1 MVFLK
6 RVGACAMVIIS
17 MMGAYHGVAF
27 AAPKKAAKKEADKK
41 REAVPFDDAVL
52 GWMGTFAEI
61 LQTVEQKHYKVS
73 HIDECMAKAMDSFLN
88 CLDPH
93 SSFLDSVAKKEML
106 ESTSG
111 EFFGIGVVI
120 DATRQSKSTFLLVID
135 IIPGGP
141 ADNAGL
147 KPLDKIIEIEGK
159 PLEGMETDDA
169 TDRLR
174 GARHTTV
181 NVKVL
186 RENQPD
192 IISFDIMRDVVQ
204 EQNALCFYLPDH
216 DVYYLSLTRF
226 SDTSYKQVEDLLTKA
241 QKKKCRALVLD
252 VRNNPGGLLTAV
264 VDIAGLFLDK
274 GSLVAVTK
282 DKYGKEADKPCITTR
297 EPVANDQTPIFIL
310 INNYTASAAEILAG
324 ALKVHSDKLAR
335 ASKKQKKLMVFIV
348 GSRSYGKGS
357 VQEIIPLNSS
367 DGMIKITTAL
377 YFLPDNISIQGVGI
391 EPDFVVERR
400 LPMTE
405 QMEWFNKFY
414 GRENTLANYI
424 KVHEEPEKVEATE
437 KEDKSASA
445 RARKILAEKDN
456 QFREAIT
463 LINIYH
469 TARVYSPDQV
479 ANRRAAVEF
488 INKVHVIDS
497 PLKIEVVHN

>member
-1 MVFLK
+1 MVSMK
-6 RVGACAMVIIS
+6 RFGACVVVVMSLGIVHNSGLLA
-17 MMGAYHGVAF
+17 
-27 AAPKKAAKKEADKK
+27 AAKKTAKKDIDKK
-41 REAVPFDDAVL
+41 RDAMPFDEAVL
-52 GWMGTFAEI
+52 GWMGTFAEV
-61 LQTVEQKHYKVS
+61 LQTVEQKHYKVG
-73 HIDECMAKAMDSFLN
+73 HIDECMAKAMDGFLS

-93 SSFLDSVAKKEML
+93 SSFLDSTAKKEML
-106 ESTSG
+106 ENTSG

-120 DATRQSKSTFLLVID
+120 DATRPSKSTFLLVID

-147 KPLDKIIEIEGK
+147 KPMDKIIEIEGK

-169 TDRLR
+169 TAHLR

-181 NVKVL
+181 NIKVL
-186 RENQPD
+186 RETQPD
-192 IISFDIMRDVVQ
+192 ILSFDIMRDVVQ
-204 EQNALCFYLPDH
+204 EQNSLCFYLPEH

-226 SDTSYKQVEDLLTKA
+226 SDTSYKQLNDLLTKA

-282 DKYGKEADKPCITTR
+282 DKFGKETDKPCLTTR
-297 EPVANDQTPIFIL
+297 EPIANDQTPIFIL

-324 ALKVHSDKLAR
+324 ALKIHSDKL
-335 ASKKQKKLMVFIV
+335 SQQNKKQKKLMVFVV

-367 DGMIKITTAL
+367 DGMIKITTSL

-414 GRENTLANYI
+414 GRENTLTNYI
-424 KVHEEPEKVEATE
+424 KVHEEPAAEEKE
-437 KEDKSASA
+437 KEDKSSSA

-469 TARVYSPDQV
+469 TAKVYSPDQV

-497 PLKIEVVHN
+497 PLKLEEVKI